1 MYLYRA
7 DICAR
12 VSEGVTL
19 HCKKKKVYFE
29 SFVVL
34 HFFILFIYLFHPQL
48 LADPFIIYWPS
59 SYLKRAADIDDV
71 SK

>member
-7 DICAR
+7 DICAH
-12 VSEGVTL
+12 L
-19 HCKKKKVYFE
+19 KKCILQEFCGT
-29 SFVVL
+29 SI
-34 HFFILFIYLFHPQL
+34 FFYLVHPQL

-59 SYLKRAADIDDV
+59 FYLTRAGDIDGI